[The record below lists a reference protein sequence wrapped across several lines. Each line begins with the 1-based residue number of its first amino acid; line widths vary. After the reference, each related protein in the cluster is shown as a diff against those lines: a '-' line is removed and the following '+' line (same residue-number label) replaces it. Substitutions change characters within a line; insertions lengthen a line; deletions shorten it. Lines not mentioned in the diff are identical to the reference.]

1 MKGVRCMFDL
11 MITYPFQFLISVVQ
25 KISSL
30 TLDSISKHTLNV
42 YTFIL
47 MMEGHGKRYT
57 RCNLTTIFLVKH
69 LEYVTERK

>member
-1 MKGVRCMFDL
+1 MYFWFDDTL
-11 MITYPFQFLISVVQ
+11 PFSIFDVVEQ
-25 KISSL
+25 KVSTL
-30 TLDSISKHTLNV
+30 TLASISKHTLNV

-57 RCNLTTIFLVKH
+57 RCNLTTIFLIKY